1 MGDWNLFF
9 ATAAGSAATL
19 VGLLFVATQLHLG
32 VFADPKNRWAAL
44 GQSTLTILATAFV
57 LSLAFLIPALDARVR
72 GEIILVAVAFATWRT
87 IWIWWPVFRLQ
98 ERGRRHRLAQ
108 SFWLLL
114 LPFAV
119 YLYLLTGG
127 LGLLRGESGA
137 ILNVGYALLA
147 LFSIAMRNAWRLV
160 VNVEQDEPLKASK
173 DSPNPAPQDGIAGPG
188 KQGVT

>member
-19 VGLLFVATQLHLG
+19 VGLLFIATQLHLG

-57 LSLAFLIPALDARVR
+57 MSLAFLIPSLDARVR
-72 GEIILVAVAFATWRT
+72 GEIVLVAVAFATWRT

-108 SFWLLL
+108 SFWLLV

-119 YLYLLTGG
+119 YVYLLTGG

-147 LFSIAMRNAWRLV
+147 LFSISLRNAWRLV
-160 VNVEQDEPLKASK
+160 VNVEQEEPVNASK
-173 DSPNPAPQDGIAGPG
+173 DSPNPTGQHGIARPG
-188 KQGVT
+188 MTKE

>member
-9 ATAAGSAATL
+9 ATSAGSAATL
-19 VGLLFVATQLHLG
+19 VGLLFIATQLHLG
-32 VFADPKNRWAAL
+32 VFADPRNRWAAL

-57 LSLAFLIPALDARVR
+57 MSLAFLIPSLDVQVR
-72 GEIILVAVAFATWRT
+72 GVIILVAVAFATWRT

-108 SFWLLL
+108 SFWLLV

-119 YLYLLTGG
+119 YVYLLIGG
-127 LGLLRGESGA
+127 LGLFRGETGA
-137 ILNVGYALLA
+137 ILNVGYALLG

-160 VNVEQDEPLKASK
+160 VNVEQDETPADAK
-173 DSPNPAPQDGIAGPG
+173 DSPNRAGQDVIARPG
-188 KQGVT
+188 MSKE